1 MMPPRVLLLGLIPLA
16 ALVVTFVDPASSAK
30 WWLLLVALLF
40 ALCFAIPDYLV
51 DKRLKRAIRKIPL
64 LMLLMALNLLRL
76 RGTRD
81 KFFHTEHGSTEEA

>member
-1 MMPPRVLLLGLIPLA
+1 MVLAEGCRPLA

>member
-16 ALVVTFVDPASSAK
+16 ALAVTFVDPASSAK
-30 WWLLLVALLF
+30 WWLLLAALLF

-51 DKRLKRAIRKIPL
+51 DKPLKRAIRKIPL

-81 KFFHTEHGSTEEA
+81 KFFHTEHGSTEKA